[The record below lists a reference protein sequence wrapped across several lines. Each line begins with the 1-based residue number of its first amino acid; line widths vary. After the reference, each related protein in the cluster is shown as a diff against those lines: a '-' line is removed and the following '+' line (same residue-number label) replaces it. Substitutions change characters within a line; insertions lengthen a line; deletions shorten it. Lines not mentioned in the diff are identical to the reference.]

1 MSNLNGLGSAS
12 GYGSI
17 MDTPLATKGYHS
29 QIIARGWE
37 KDIIGEI
44 VNTNIVSQA
53 FDCNQVVEFLLQP
66 DVGAWK
72 NYEDNQVIKPDE
84 VSLTSIQ
91 MRLCHQAYKA
101 LKFDNNTR
109 RNMCEYWSVFEDAF
123 LDSCYKELSG
133 MWHAFV
139 LTGMVLE
146 AHPNNKGANAGR
158 HRSINLGTV
167 GKPVRITPAN
177 LPTELL
183 NLRQVLVHRSRWE
196 NNQMFLIVPPEFGN
210 VLIQSEYRL
219 AADIGCCKEPS
230 MLLSGEFPGQLAGF
244 RTIESMRTPGGY
256 DTAVNKQVYYILA
269 FRKDAYAFYGDITE
283 GRIIEDKDYF
293 GFQYQMAAI
302 WGGKAIFNDAI
313 AVAYWTFE

>member
-1 MSNLNGLGSAS
+1 MLTDLEKNAIRDHYQNIGKNLPGFRPRAS
-12 GYGSI
+12 QRE
-17 MDTPLATKGYHS
+17 M
-29 QIIARGWE
+29 IAAIANAFSRTLTREEG
-37 KDIIGEI
+37 GEPPKKK
-44 VNTNIVSQA
+44 
-53 FDCNQVVEFLLQP
+53 EE
-66 DVGAWK
+66 WK

-109 RNMCEYWSVFEDAF
+109 RNMCEYWSKFEDAF

-196 NNQMFLIVPPEFGN
+196 NRRYLCPCRMG
-210 VLIQSEYRL
+210 
-219 AADIGCCKEPS
+219 
-230 MLLSGEFPGQLAGF
+230 
-244 RTIESMRTPGGY
+244 
-256 DTAVNKQVYYILA
+256 
-269 FRKDAYAFYGDITE
+269 
-283 GRIIEDKDYF
+283 
-293 GFQYQMAAI
+293 
-302 WGGKAIFNDAI
+302 
-313 AVAYWTFE
+313 